1 MMKRLCLLILS
12 LSLPLSRCLVLI
24 LTGLGEL
31 LSSEDEEAL
40 LSSGLSQDST
50 TRLRPTFETLE
61 ASLTEGR
68 YDTGIWSHFC
78 L

>member
-1 MMKRLCLLILS
+1 MRRRRTAVLDEEISLMKKFCLLILS
-12 LSLPLSRCLVLI
+12 LSPCLVVV

-31 LSSEDEEAL
+31 LSYEDEKAL
-40 LSSGLSQDST
+40 LSSGLSEDST

-68 YDTGIWSHFC
+68 
-78 L
+78 